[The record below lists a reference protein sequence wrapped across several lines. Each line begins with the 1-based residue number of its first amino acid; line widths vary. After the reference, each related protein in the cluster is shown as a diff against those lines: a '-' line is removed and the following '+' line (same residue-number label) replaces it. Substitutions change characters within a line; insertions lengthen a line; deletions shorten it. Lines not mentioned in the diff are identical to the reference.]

1 MTYAYD
7 FALNFDQCLRA
18 AADDLVVFFDI
29 HPDGGKAYIEMLYAP
44 TTSPE
49 VARFWL
55 RVLDQAFPAEF
66 ARFLETRAVK
76 EGADPERF
84 EH

>member
-1 MTYAYD
+1 MTCAYD

-18 AADDLVVFFDI
+18 AAEDQVLFFDV
-29 HPDGGKAYIEMLYAP
+29 HPDGGKPYTEMLYAP

-49 VARFWL
+49 VARFWF
-55 RVLDQAFPAEF
+55 RVLDECFTEEFERYLEARAFN
-66 ARFLETRAVK
+66 